1 MQKPNP
7 SLFLSVMS
15 EYLNRMHIK
24 KIIPIDYEDAR
35 MQTYYD
41 MVSLFPKEHQELF
54 KKALEDFESAT
65 DVKSWYEGTDE

>member
-15 EYLNRMHIK
+15 EYLNRLTIK
-24 KIIPIDYEDAR
+24 KIIPIDYEQAK

-41 MVSLFPKEHQELF
+41 MVSLFPTEHQDLF
-54 KKALEDFESAT
+54 KTALDDFESIT
-65 DVKSWYEGTDE
+65 DIKSWYEKK